1 MLPHT
6 LLLVIDVNSLALKM
20 LCGVAPLWQPKP
32 STCQASD
39 AEGMNSLR
47 WFSSKVWTCVC
58 QAPRGHQAG
67 EPWLKISSGFWP
79 RGECI
84 SAVDLSGQGIW
95 WGILGEKL
103 WGILGEKLPESCCQ
117 RLKVNRWVSSQERG
131 AGWLRWAPALLGMGA
146 RGQCPRSP
154 SPAVPSPFFHTLLP
168 FSEVQI
174 AVAKSCFEQT
184 QCCQSSLS
192 YKVN

>member
-6 LLLVIDVNSLALKM
+6 LLLVIGVNSLALSM

-39 AEGMNSLR
+39 AGGMNSLR

-79 RGECI
+79 RGDCI
-84 SAVDLSGQGIW
+84 SAVYLSGQGIW

-103 WGILGEKLPESCCQ
+103 WDILGEKLPES
-117 RLKVNRWVSSQERG
+117 RSTAES
-131 AGWLRWAPALLGMGA
+131 AA
-146 RGQCPRSP
+146 RSEEPGGEGG
-154 SPAVPSPFFHTLLP
+154 LLP
-168 FSEVQI
+168 CWAWEWGGSACGPHLQ
-174 AVAKSCFEQT
+174 
-184 QCCQSSLS
+184 QCRLLFFTPCYLFLRC
-192 YKVN
+192 K